1 MIPSMSVSV
10 SPAASHI
17 SVSSGISSSAASTSD
32 VDLGIEHLLSGMPI
46 TFWGQGDNSQPSTVP
61 REPKRNNY
69 NQFLLSLDHA

>member
-1 MIPSMSVSV
+1 MIPCNSVSV

-17 SVSSGISSSAASTSD
+17 SVSSGLSSSAASTSD

-61 REPKRNNY
+61 PEPKSGNY
-69 NQFLLSLDHA
+69 NQLLPSLDHA